1 MVPTPVATRQADRR
15 LVYVKAAD
23 LDRWQCRPLD
33 TIDVLDLKD
42 RPVGRLDGIV
52 IDWSSSRPVYIAVR
66 DAKTEHQLRWFLA
79 PVGDAWFDE
88 TTRAVR
94 IDATQPERIPF
105 DPNDFERMPPAEA
118 DAYERQVLANCC
130 PELGFHRDGTPD
142 YSRQER
148 FRCPAWLRPS
158 SPGES
163 AVGFART
170 NRARGGRPL
179 RARPALQRDASRR
192 RR

>member
-23 LDRWQCRPLD
+23 LDRWQCRPLG

-42 RPVGRLDGIV
+42 RPVGRLEGIV
-52 IDWSSSRPVYIAVR
+52 IDSSSSRPVYIAVR
-66 DAKTEHQLRWFLA
+66 DRTTEHQLRWFLV

-94 IDATQPERIPF
+94 IDARQPKRIPF
-105 DPNDFERMPPAEA
+105 DPNEFERMPPTEA

-130 PELGFHRDGTPD
+130 PELGFHRNGTPD

-148 FRCPAWLRPS
+148 FRCPAWLQPP

-163 AVGFART
+163 AGDVARA
-170 NRARGGRPL
+170 NRARGG
-179 RARPALQRDASRR
+179 
-192 RR
+192 